1 MRTNETIGPKLGL
14 VHSWSTT
21 VICDLSYCQD
31 RHLGQDKR
39 AWSSCRQTRNLISL
53 ALCSGCMPQTVK
65 IYKSKVMFSF
75 RNNYKIIKI
84 SCMWIWNL
92 KIIKARYSWS
102 IVNCIYLKYTKG
114 FCFHDIFAGVKN
126 DCMHACMIYNSS
138 HQVMFLLLFAWLI
151 VCMHA
156 CC

>member
-1 MRTNETIGPKLGL
+1 VRTNETIDPKLGL

-21 VICDLSYCQD
+21 IICDLSYCQD

-39 AWSSCRQTRNLISL
+39 AWSSCRKTRNFHLNSL
-53 ALCSGCMPQTVK
+53 QCMLQTVK

-75 RNNYKIIKI
+75 RNNYKNIKI

-114 FCFHDIFAGVKN
+114 FLFSWYFCSCKEWLYA
-126 DCMHACMIYNSS
+126 CMHD
-138 HQVMFLLLFAWLI
+138 L
-151 VCMHA
+151 
-156 CC
+156 